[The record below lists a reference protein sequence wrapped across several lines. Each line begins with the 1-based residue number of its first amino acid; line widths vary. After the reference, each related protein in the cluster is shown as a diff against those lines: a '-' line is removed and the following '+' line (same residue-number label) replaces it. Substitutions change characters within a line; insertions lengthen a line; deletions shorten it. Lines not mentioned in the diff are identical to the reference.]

1 MIQKLVL
8 QSIMAV
14 LQSKFIENILHD
26 EFQKF
31 VQDLKNRLVQVIDIV
46 TDNNPEDREQFAALW
61 KDIKENAIQSNLLE
75 CIATINNTVQ
85 DEVIKTACIAMLKQY
100 ISENEINNNYSFG
113 LKNQQ
118 NIVQKCQ
125 NTSCNHQK

>member
-61 KDIKENAIQSNLLE
+61 QDIKENVHQSNLLE

-100 ISENEINNNYSFG
+100 ISENEINNNYSIG
-113 LKNQQ
+113 VCQ
-118 NIVQKCQ
+118 NNICKKCL
-125 NTSCNHQK
+125 NTSCTHQI